1 MNEVLIGSLIDKVDS
16 QERKIGVQENQIN
29 ELREKANH
37 IPDNPEAVGQFKTV
51 VEGLRTDIKKLSFPE
66 KEMRQLS
73 ASLET
78 TMLILKQPVK
88 KEIIHH
94 HHATKT
100 IWIAA
105 ALFFIVCLI
114 STGWYNTNKNLEM
127 YKANDTKY
135 RYLKLYGWPSLNRWL
150 GQVDSSYI
158 LDENMR
164 NAVIAREQENQRKFE
179 MWQKSLELE
188 KEAKELKQKVNG
200 GVKKK

>member
-16 QERKIGVQENQIN
+16 QERKIGVQENLIN
-29 ELREKANH
+29 ELREKANQ
-37 IPDNPEAVGQFKTV
+37 IPDDTAAVAQFKTAL
-51 VEGLRTDIKKLSFPE
+51 EGLRADIKKFSFPE
-66 KEMRQLS
+66 KEMRQLA

-78 TMLILKQPVK
+78 TMQILKQPVK
-88 KEIIHH
+88 KEIMHH
-94 HHATKT
+94 HHAAKT

-105 ALFFIVCLI
+105 ALFLIVCLVL
-114 STGWYNTNKNLEM
+114 TGWYNTFKKLEM

-135 RYLKLYGWPSLNRWL
+135 RYVKLYGSPSLNRWL
-150 GQVDSSYI
+150 GQVDSGYI
-158 LDENMR
+158 VDGNMR